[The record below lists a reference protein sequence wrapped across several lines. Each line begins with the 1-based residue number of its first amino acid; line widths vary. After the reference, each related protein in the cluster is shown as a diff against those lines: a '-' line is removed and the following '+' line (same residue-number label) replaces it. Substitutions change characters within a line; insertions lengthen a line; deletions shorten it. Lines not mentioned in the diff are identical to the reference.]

1 MPYLSVFFYNPY
13 LSFLKRIN
21 LFIYI
26 FSKGRVVCFPIK
38 KLETTMRLPS
48 PNQTNV
54 AHVSVSQ
61 AGFRNVSRWLSL
73 MCGRIDV

>member
-1 MPYLSVFFYNPY
+1 VLPY
-13 LSFLKRIN
+13 
-21 LFIYI
+21 
-26 FSKGRVVCFPIK
+26 K
-38 KLETTMRLPS
+38 KLETTMRFPF